1 MLAPVLTSIH
11 GQDEEALLCRVATT
25 HAPADGMQ
33 LLNTPGWATLMT
45 ILQESGER
53 PPKRPWPS
61 AVDPSRHKSQPG
73 KRRIASPAPHLPRS
87 LSPKSDGEQLAKRFK
102 GTSLE

>member
-1 MLAPVLTSIH
+1 
-11 GQDEEALLCRVATT
+11 
-25 HAPADGMQ
+25 MQ

-53 PPKRPWPS
+53 PPKRPWPT
-61 AVDPSRHKSQPG
+61 AAEASR
-73 KRRIASPAPHLPRS
+73 PAPHLGKRRVLSPALSPAAHLPRS
-87 LSPKSDGEQLAKRFK
+87 VSPKSDGEQLAKRFK

>member
-1 MLAPVLTSIH
+1 
-11 GQDEEALLCRVATT
+11 
-25 HAPADGMQ
+25 MQ

-61 AVDPSRHKSQPG
+61 TVEPSRPKSRSG
-73 KRRIASPAPHLPRS
+73 KRRLDSPAAHLPRS
-87 LSPKSDGEQLAKRFK
+87 ISPKSDGEQLAKRFK

>member
-1 MLAPVLTSIH
+1 
-11 GQDEEALLCRVATT
+11 
-25 HAPADGMQ
+25 MQ

-53 PPKRPWPS
+53 PPKRPWPT
-61 AVDPSRHKSQPG
+61 AAEASRPASHPG
-73 KRRIASPAPHLPRS
+73 KRRVLSPAAHLPRS
-87 LSPKSDGEQLAKRFK
+87 VSPKSDGEQLAKRFK

>member
-1 MLAPVLTSIH
+1 
-11 GQDEEALLCRVATT
+11 
-25 HAPADGMQ
+25 
-33 LLNTPGWATLMT
+33 MT

-61 AVDPSRHKSQPG
+61 AVEPSRPNSQPG
-73 KRRIASPAPHLPRS
+73 KRRLDSPAAHLPRS
-87 LSPKSDGEQLAKRFK
+87 ISPKSDGEQLAKRFK